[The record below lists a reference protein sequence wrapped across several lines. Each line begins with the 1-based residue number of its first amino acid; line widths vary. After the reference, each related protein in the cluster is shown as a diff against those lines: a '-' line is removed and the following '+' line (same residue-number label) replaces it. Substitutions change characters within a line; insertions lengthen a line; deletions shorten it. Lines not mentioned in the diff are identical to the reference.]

1 MRTPVARQQ
10 PETLWKELSRQL
22 EVVRCPRPSGSLS
35 STMYQSMEISMSRK
49 KKVPT
54 RFLPNTYRLFN
65 ENLYNVNLH
74 KETTHLPDV
83 YRKPEKLQHP
93 RSPTRN
99 NMPHP
104 YYARFLRDNSRFLK
118 EPIPHMETASTK
130 HIQSEW
136 WPRDEEHVAPHK
148 PSYDM
153 MTTQRSDFL
162 KFSYSSNPQTRYSAK
177 PCKSPVCGIVP
188 FAPPRSRTR
197 LPRLLQ
203 EQISFIHNYNA
214 RSVTNE
220 PIRGKRH
227 GAFVWTEIKT
237 ESGPAVPKGTNL
249 FLNTT
254 GSHSLDQAETEKGN
268 SGESSVTSPRRC
280 SHGSQQMF
288 GSEIHLSKTD
298 LGEGAKSNPSA
309 ADREQNKSGSSQTIG
324 RKTLIPIGE
333 KLSSQPSVNS
343 A

>member
-1 MRTPVARQQ
+1 MYPR
-10 PETLWKELSRQL
+10 L
-22 EVVRCPRPSGSLS
+22 E
-35 STMYQSMEISMSRK
+35 MSMSRK

-54 RFLPNTYRLFN
+54 RFLPNTYRLFD
-65 ENLYNVNLH
+65 ENLHGVNLN
-74 KETTHLPDV
+74 KETTPLPEV

-104 YYARFLRDNSRFLK
+104 YYGRFLRDNSRFLK

-130 HIQSEW
+130 HMQSEW
-136 WPRDEEHVAPHK
+136 WPRDEDQATLHK
-148 PSYDM
+148 PSYDV
-153 MTTQRSDFL
+153 MTTQRSDFQ
-162 KFSYSSNPQTRYSAK
+162 KSSYLSNPQTRYSAK

-188 FAPPRSRTR
+188 LAPPRSRTR
-197 LPRLLQ
+197 LPKLLQ

-214 RSVTNE
+214 RSTQNE

-237 ESGPAVPKGTNL
+237 ESGPAVPQGTKL

-254 GSHSLDQAETEKGN
+254 GSHSLDQAEGEKGN
-268 SGESSVTSPRRC
+268 SGESSMTSPRRC
-280 SHGSQQMF
+280 MHASQQMF
-288 GSEIHLSKTD
+288 SSQSYLSKTD
-298 LGEGAKSNPSA
+298 LGEAAKSNPSA
-309 ADREQNKSGSSQTIG
+309 ADSEQNKSSSSQTTG
-324 RKTLIPIGE
+324 RKTLVPIGE
-333 KLSSQPSVNS
+333 KVSSQPSVNS